1 MCIGFQ
7 EARNRRCW
15 EESRRAHR
23 GWSHGTVCDG
33 WLSAPPVPPHFLG
46 SHHWRSCLS
55 GSQPPELSAPLREK
69 LRYIFETH
77 KLTNRAKATKCKCCT
92 KWLPRQTVSSW
103 FFPRLLLEN
112 IQHWLTLRCGIACL
126 YWNHIRPILFL
137 WGNSVCSYMGGGCI
151 LWCHPVIYSMLSSQ
165 ICWWSM

>member
-69 LRYIFETH
+69 RRYIFETH
-77 KLTNRAKATKCKCCT
+77 KLSNRAKATKCKCCT

-137 WGNSVCSYMGGGCI
+137 WGNSVCSYMGGCI
-151 LWCHPVIYSMLSSQ
+151 QWCHPVIYSMLSSQ
-165 ICWWSM
+165 ICWWSI